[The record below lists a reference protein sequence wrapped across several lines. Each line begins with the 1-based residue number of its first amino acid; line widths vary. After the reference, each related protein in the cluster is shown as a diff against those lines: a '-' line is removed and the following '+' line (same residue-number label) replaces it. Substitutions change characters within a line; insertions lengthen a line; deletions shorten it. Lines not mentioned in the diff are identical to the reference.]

1 MTTLITATGKG
12 APLTPTEADANLN
25 VLQTRTGDGWFDNVS
40 QLYLRDTESS
50 ADPAPFIGGISLRR
64 FIPGEMREAFAE
76 FHIPHIWRPGTMQYP
91 HVHFTVLSSASGTV
105 RWGFEW
111 LFARTQRSD
120 AFTRYPE
127 TTQTIY
133 LEQAIPANSE
143 RVHFVVEAAEGQG
156 IPPESLEVDGMMLVR
171 LFRDGAHANDTFAQ
185 DVFGITV
192 DLHTETDRYSTPF
205 RFPPFYTEP
214 E

>member
-25 VLQTRTGDGWFDNVS
+25 VLQLRTGDGWFDNVS
-40 QLYLRDTESS
+40 QLYLRDTEFS

-64 FIPGEMREAFAE
+64 FIAGEMREAFAE
-76 FHIPHIWRPGTMQYP
+76 FHIPHIWRPGTMMYP
-91 HVHFTVLSSASGTV
+91 HVHFTILSSAAGTV

-111 LFARTQRSD
+111 CFARTQRSS
-120 AFTRYPE
+120 AFTRYNE
-127 TTQTIY
+127 TTAVIY
-133 LEQAIPANSE
+133 LEQEIDANSE
-143 RVHFVVEAAEGQG
+143 RIHFVTEAAEGQG
-156 IPPESLEVDGMMLVR
+156 IPPESLEVDGMLLAR
-171 LFRDGAHANDTFAQ
+171 LFRDGGHANDTFNQ

-205 RFPPFYTEP
+205 RFPPFYTAP
-214 E
+214 